1 MIIQASLRVGYEMK
15 RSRTNLP
22 ARYPPVGAW
31 PAQMRADMA
40 AAYLDYADT
49 DQLATA
55 ISRGEAPAPC
65 CLRGKGRKR
74 EPVWNKDTLDGYL
87 VPRTWC
93 NENRDD
99 RREDLRGLV

>member
-1 MIIQASLRVGYEMK
+1 MK

-22 ARYPPVGAW
+22 ARYPPAGVW

-49 DQLATA
+49 DELATA

-74 EPVWNKDTLDGYL
+74 EPVWNKDTLDSYL
-87 VPRTWC
+87 VPRRSGNQDC
-93 NENRDD
+93 NDG
-99 RREDLRGLV
+99 REDLRGLV

>member
-1 MIIQASLRVGYEMK
+1 MK

-22 ARYPPVGAW
+22 ARYPPVGPW

-40 AAYLDYADT
+40 AAYLDYPDT

-55 ISRGEAPAPC
+55 ISRGEAPPPS

-87 VPRTWC
+87 VPRTSGKQD
-93 NENRDD
+93 RDVG
-99 RREDLRGLV
+99 REDLRDLV